1 MKRVT
6 VLLTLALL
14 GCSQPEAPSNNL
26 HGLWELVA
34 MEVADTLGS
43 LAPYRGGMQG
53 YLLYSA
59 EGHVAL
65 HLSDDG
71 FQDSKEEF
79 RNFTDTLSIDKLKYL
94 TKSYHY
100 VGNFS
105 IEEWNEMDGVVK
117 GKVQHMKLAHSNPNE
132 WNDSSVRLFEL
143 KGDTLRMRPEE
154 AANSSLRLVWYRHN

>member
-1 MKRVT
+1 MKRVFT
-6 VLLTLALL
+6 LLTLTLI
-14 GCSQPEAPSNNL
+14 GCSQPETHSPKL

-34 MEVADTLGS
+34 MDVADTSGS

-65 HLSDDG
+65 HLSDEG
-71 FQDSKEEF
+71 FQDSEAEF
-79 RNFTDTLSIDKLKYL
+79 RNFTDTLSVNKLKYL

-100 VGNFS
+100 IGNFS
-105 IEEWNEMDGVVK
+105 IEEWNELDGTVK
-117 GKVQHMKLAHSNPNE
+117 GKVEHTKQAHSNPNE
-132 WNDSSVRLFEL
+132 WNSTSVRIFEL

-154 AANSSLRLVWYRHN
+154 SANSSLRLVWYRRN